1 MILLDAIHLLRETCK
16 RKRLSMKTEKASTH
30 WVRHFGDFLIARAPR
45 FVSATSETKMEAFL
59 THLAAAGVSASTQN
73 QALNALLFLY
83 RECLR
88 IDLGQVNALRVRRT
102 ETVRDC
108 PSLEETRRLLQRVE
122 DIHGYPIRLIVQPL
136 RLGPSHN
143 AAKAILS
150 LFTSHRS

>member
-16 RKRLSMKTEKASTH
+16 RKRLSLKTEKASTH
-30 WVRHFGDFLIARAPR
+30 
-45 FVSATSETKMEAFL
+45 L
-59 THLAAAGVSASTQN
+59 TAAGVFASTQN

-88 IDLGQVNALRVRRT
+88 IDLGQVNALRARRT

-122 DIHGYPIRLIVQPL
+122 DIHGYPTRLIVQPL
-136 RLGPSHN
+136 RLGPPRN
-143 AAKAILS
+143 AAKATLS